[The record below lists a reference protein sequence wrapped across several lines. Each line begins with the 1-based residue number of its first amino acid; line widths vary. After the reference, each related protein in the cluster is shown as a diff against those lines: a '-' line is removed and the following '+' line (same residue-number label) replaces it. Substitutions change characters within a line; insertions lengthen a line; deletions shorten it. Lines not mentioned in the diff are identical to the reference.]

1 MPQPSHQP
9 KVLDPTSLTS
19 TQVLVGLAT
28 ASSGATNAAALRS
41 AVPRET
47 VVGLLRDVRGIAS
60 ATNSRRT
67 YGVPFSQRTALC
79 GVRKSGNPC
88 CASSPTCADHMAAR
102 CNRRALS
109 SHQTGWHA
117 VLHGGALWVLLI
129 CS

>member
-1 MPQPSHQP
+1 MCCATVTQTSACLGIVPAH
-9 KVLDPTSLTS
+9 LDAL
-19 TQVLVGLAT
+19 QVLVALAT

-67 YGVPFSQRTALC
+67 YGMLLRLLTALC
-79 GVRKSGNPC
+79 GARSRASLLITIDVLDDAASSECTDNL
-88 CASSPTCADHMAAR
+88 CASWYGICRLFLTRSC
-102 CNRRALS
+102 
-109 SHQTGWHA
+109 
-117 VLHGGALWVLLI
+117 I